1 MIERLQEALAPA
13 GLALT
18 PGELLDVLWLADRIP
33 AGGLGH
39 PAPPAPADP
48 PGTDAP
54 ARGAALP
61 GGAPPP
67 GAAPHPADL
76 YAPTAGGAP
85 GSSARAVR
93 VPAGR
98 ALPDALPFGRA
109 LRPLKRTAPSRHAQR
124 LDEGATAELIAETG
138 VLDLVLRPRP
148 ERWLSAALVVDD
160 GLSMELWQDTAA
172 ALREVL
178 ETVGVFRTVRCYGL
192 DSRAEDGPVLRARP
206 FSRSA
211 APVSPGSV
219 CPADGRGAVLVVSD
233 AIGAGWHR
241 GRIAPLL
248 ARWGGRCPT
257 AVVQPLPQRLWAG
270 SALAPERL
278 LLRARRPG
286 AANAALD
293 AADPVLPEV
302 TPPGMPV
309 PVLDLQPAAVAAWAS
324 LVTAGRPAVL
334 PSITLG
340 PATAPDAG
348 PGPSATAAPA
358 PAPAH
363 LAGRLAH
370 FRRAASPEAF
380 RLAGHLAATRPLT
393 LGLMRLVQRAVHGR
407 VDPAVLAEVLL
418 GGLLR
423 RTPGPV
429 GRGPAAYEFR
439 PGLREL
445 LLETVP
451 VADLLAVTDLVT
463 EALRAPRSSGPTLPA
478 LRADLTGPDA
488 LAPGATAFAASSEPL
503 LRHFATSAERPAAG
517 GTAPG
522 SFEVLTLQDA
532 ELAALVAA
540 EDWRGAVERG
550 EEVLEQLIARHGP
563 DDLRVLAGR
572 LDLAEWIG
580 RAGSPQTA
588 RALARELH
596 TRLARLL
603 GPYDGRT
610 LAALTAAGDWAGRAG
625 HTLEAVD
632 AHREVL
638 AAREAD
644 LGPLDPRCVETLA
657 LLAYWTGEQGKP
669 QDALTGY
676 GELLRRQEQVY
687 GAEDLRALNTRAN
700 LASWTGQAGRSEA
713 ALQLWH
719 DLLADVGRHAPP
731 EHPLRLIAATELVH
745 WRAECGDPADTLDTL
760 GRLLPRLTEALGPLH
775 SYPYGV
781 RWRLAHWTGELGD
794 PEGAREQMRAL
805 LAELGTVFTPEHR
818 IFLSCR
824 VEFAEWTARTGDPVT
839 ALRLLTELVP
849 EIEAVLGPAHPQV
862 VRARELEAALR
873 DAGE

>member
-33 AGGLGH
+33 AAGLGH
-39 PAPPAPADP
+39 TAAPVPADP
-48 PGTDAP
+48 SDVPRP
-54 ARGAALP
+54 ARGTAGP
-61 GGAPPP
+61 GGTPPPP
-67 GAAPHPADL
+67 GTPHPADL
-76 YAPTAGGAP
+76 YAPTEGGAP
-85 GSSARAVR
+85 GSSARPVQ
-93 VPAGR
+93 VQAGL

-109 LRPLKRTAPSRHAQR
+109 LRPLKRTAPSRHEQR

-172 ALREVL
+172 ALRDVL
-178 ETVGVFRTVRCYGL
+178 EGVGIFRTVRCYGL
-192 DSRAEDGPVLRARP
+192 DSRSEGGPVLRARP
-206 FSRSA
+206 FARG
-211 APVSPGSV
+211 APAVSPGLV
-219 CPADGRGAVLVVSD
+219 CPADGRGTVLVVSD

-241 GRIAPLL
+241 GRLAPLL

-257 AVVQPLPQRLWAG
+257 AIVQPLPQRLWAG
-270 SALAPERL
+270 SALAPQRL

-286 AANAALD
+286 AANTELD
-293 AADPVLPEV
+293 AADPVLPEL
-302 TPPGMPV
+302 TPPGVPV
-309 PVLDLQPAAVAAWAS
+309 PVLDLQPAAIAAWAA
-324 LVTAGRPAVL
+324 LVVDGRPTVL
-334 PSITLG
+334 PGITVG
-340 PATAPDAG
+340 PAPD
-348 PGPSATAAPA
+348 PVERPTPAPA
-358 PAPAH
+358 APAH
-363 LAGRLAH
+363 LAGRLAQ

-393 LGLMRLVQRAVHGR
+393 LGLMRLVQRSVHGR

-423 RTPGPV
+423 RSPGPA
-429 GRGPAAYEFR
+429 GHGPAAYEFR

-451 VADLLAVTDLVT
+451 VGDLLAVTDLVT
-463 EALRAPRSSGPTLPA
+463 EALRAPRTGGPTMPA
-478 LRADLTGPDA
+478 LRADLTGHDA
-488 LAPGATAFAASSEPL
+488 LAPGATAFAASTEPL
-503 LRHFATSAERPAAG
+503 LRHFAAARGPVGGGSA
-517 GTAPG
+517 G
-522 SFEVLTLQDA
+522 SFEVLTLQDPV
-532 ELAALVAA
+532 LAALVAA

-550 EEVLEQLIARHGP
+550 EEVMEELIARYGP

-572 LDLAEWIG
+572 LDLARWIG
-580 RAGSPQTA
+580 LAGSPQTA

-596 TRLARLL
+596 ADLTRLL
-603 GPYDGRT
+603 GPGDGRT
-610 LAALTAAGDWAGRAG
+610 LAALTAAGDWAGQAG
-625 HTLEAVD
+625 HTGEAVE

-638 AAREAD
+638 AAQEAD

-657 LLAYWTGEQGKP
+657 LLAYWTGELGKP
-669 QDALTGY
+669 EDALTNY
-676 GELLRRQEQVY
+676 GELLRRQEQLY
-687 GAEDLRALNTRAN
+687 GAEDVRALNTRAN
-700 LASWTGQAGRSEA
+700 LASWTGQAGRSEP
-713 ALQLWH
+713 ALHLWRA
-719 DLLADVGRHAPP
+719 LLADVERHAPP

-760 GRLLPRLTEALGPLH
+760 NRLLPRLTEALGPAH

-794 PEGAREQMRAL
+794 PEGAREQMRDL
-805 LAELGTVFTPEHR
+805 LAELGTVLTPEHR

-824 VEFAEWTARTGDPVT
+824 VEFAEWTARTGDPGA

-849 EIEAVLGPAHPQV
+849 EIEAVLGTSHPQV
-862 VRARELEAALR
+862 VRARELETALR
-873 DAGE
+873 DTGK